1 SARRQHRIRA
11 MRGAACVL
19 AACLLSVALGSQS
32 EPGPVKARAEV
43 TQAELQRI
51 EAKLRAASTPA
62 GPTARKTDAQASA
75 RGVAP
80 RPDLRGAPPPGG
92 GARGGRPHTTP
103 PPPGRPRR
111 WLAGVRAAEPAAAS
125 RRQRQRR
132 ARDRRRAERQCG
144 AARRQR
150 ARTR

>member
-1 SARRQHRIRA
+1 

-80 RPDLRGAPPPGG
+80 RPDLHWAFPQW
-92 GARGGRPHTTP
+92 ADFSAGRSQPTS
-103 PPPGRPRR
+103 PPPGRPADG
-111 WLAGVRAAEPAAAS
+111 LLE
-125 RRQRQRR
+125 
-132 ARDRRRAERQCG
+132 
-144 AARRQR
+144 
-150 ARTR
+150 